1 MNLHVVQKL
10 LSSEQVR
17 QVRARLEQGPWVDG
31 RATAGAEAARSK
43 RNLQLALGS
52 PVHAELSELVK
63 QAVNTSEPFKQLT
76 LPRRLS
82 LILFSRYDVGMEYGP
97 HTDDAFRS
105 LELVRTDIAVTLFL
119 SEPEGY
125 EGGAL
130 GVGDRALRPAAGDA
144 VIYPASTIHRVS
156 EVKRGVRFA
165 AVFWV
170 QSLVR
175 DERQRDVLL
184 TLRSAIGHVTDP
196 TASLALSRAQQDL
209 LRMWIEP

>member
-1 MNLHVVQKL
+1 MNLNVIQNL
-10 LSSEQVR
+10 LSSEQVT
-17 QVRARLEQGPWVDG
+17 QVRARLEPGPWVDG

-52 PVHAELSELVK
+52 PMQAELSELVK
-63 QAVNTSEPFKQLT
+63 KAISASQPFKQLT

-82 LILFSRYDVGMEYGP
+82 LILFSRYDVGMEYGA

-119 SEPEGY
+119 SEPESY

-130 GVGDRALRPAAGDA
+130 IVGERALRPAAGDA
-144 VIYPASTIHRVS
+144 VVYPANTIHRVS
-156 EVKRGVRFA
+156 EVTRGVRLA

-170 QSLVR
+170 QSVVR
-175 DERQRDVLL
+175 DERQRDILL
-184 TLRSAIGHVTDP
+184 SLQSASGHISDP
-196 TASLALSRAQQDL
+196 AVSLALSRAQQDL